1 MKALSILLFIV
12 LPLST
17 AANGEAVEE
26 EYLEPNVQRHVG
38 VLPESVCKQLIDLGE
53 EGIYI
58 CIYCTSLS
66 YRCIL

>member
-1 MKALSILLFIV
+1 MKALSILLFMV

-17 AANGEAVEE
+17 ADNGEAIEE

-53 EGIYI
+53 ECMYI
-58 CIYCTSLS
+58 
-66 YRCIL
+66 

>member
-12 LPLST
+12 LST
-17 AANGEAVEE
+17 AANGEVVED

-53 EGIYI
+53 EGM
-58 CIYCTSLS
+58 
-66 YRCIL
+66 